1 MPFLTSR
8 GLPIGAKGRLYSSS
22 VHSVMLYG
30 SEIGPVKKDAIRLKR
45 NDPRM
50 VKWMCKVRLEDRIFA
65 EELRTRLKLKS
76 MMESLHDRRLQWFG
90 YLWKIRES
98 VWSSKCTTFKVSGSS
113 PEVDHGKHGMM

>member
-65 EELRTRLKLKS
+65 EELRTGP
-76 MMESLHDRRLQWFG
+76 F
-90 YLWKIRES
+90 YLNIHMNFFITDCL
-98 VWSSKCTTFKVSGSS
+98 SST
-113 PEVDHGKHGMM
+113 

>member
-30 SEIGPVKKDAIRLKR
+30 SEIGPVKKDAIKLKR

-50 VKWMCKVRLEDRIFA
+50 VK
-65 EELRTRLKLKS
+65 
-76 MMESLHDRRLQWFG
+76 
-90 YLWKIRES
+90 
-98 VWSSKCTTFKVSGSS
+98 
-113 PEVDHGKHGMM
+113 

>member
-90 YLWKIRES
+90 YLRKIRVFGPVNVQRSRLAVVPQRSTMENM
-98 VWSSKCTTFKVSGSS
+98 
-113 PEVDHGKHGMM
+113 E